1 MSTGGGRRRSPAGR
15 RSAGG
20 GRDLAPPTEHRR
32 GRGAPRRS
40 RSSGAGAGLSLPTVT
55 LSPRAVLRAAIL
67 LLEVVCLFVL
77 VNQPV
82 FASTQVEVS
91 GAKHLSRQ
99 HILDRAG
106 LSPGTSIFLVSTSA
120 AQSELAGDPYVRSAT
135 VRTQLPNQVRI
146 EVTEW
151 EPLALVTRGNARYL
165 LNEQGN
171 VLTATTDVGLGR
183 NPGQPRVPIT
193 EEDTAALAPGQ
204 SAINSRLVVDLD
216 QMQSTFPS
224 AYGLTVARFVIQSGG
239 QLVVETT
246 GGPRILFG
254 QMVTPEQIDS
264 LDAKLAALKSL
275 SSQVDLGHSN
285 LDYVTLENPNAPAT
299 HSIPSPSPSPKPSA
313 SPTKKP

>member
-1 MSTGGGRRRSPAGR
+1 
-15 RSAGG
+15 
-20 GRDLAPPTEHRR
+20 
-32 GRGAPRRS
+32 
-40 RSSGAGAGLSLPTVT
+40 
-55 LSPRAVLRAAIL
+55 VLRAAIL